1 MHSDCTDQYP
11 FCFSLQFLEID
22 EAIAEATEEAKNLS
36 AVRLSLPTLA
46 PVGSGTLPP
55 LSEEVLLMHLGEAED
70 NYPAELGSGWGRIAP
85 TIPTVECFHE
95 SLRPSSAMRASPH
108 SSLYAFGS
116 VLGGMATLDGLTQPP
131 PSTQDGTQALIALLT
146 ESPLPTQPLDRR
158 QEPSA
163 GPPSISRP
171 QPREGGL
178 VSGSVTGR
186 KGLLVSLG
194 PGYGVVGSFLFVRCL
209 SGAGRLMRPPPNAPG
224 LLDLGVPSRQLWRL
238 QRAYGS
244 GASH

>member
-85 TIPTVECFHE
+85 TVPTVDCFHE

-116 VLGGMATLDGLTQPP
+116 VLGGMATLDGFTQPP
-131 PSTQDGTQALIALLT
+131 PSTQDGTQTLIAQLP
-146 ESPLPTQPLDRR
+146 ESPLPAQPLD
-158 QEPSA
+158 
-163 GPPSISRP
+163 GPLSISRP
-171 QPREGGL
+171 QPDPREFGQSGL
-178 VSGSVTGR
+178 VHGSGSGR
-186 KGLLVSLG
+186 KGLLVSSG
-194 PGYGVVGSFLFVRCL
+194 PGYGAYGAVGSFWFVRCL
-209 SGAGRLMRPPPNAPG
+209 FRCRQG
-224 LLDLGVPSRQLWRL
+224 DEPSSAHPCWL
-238 QRAYGS
+238 A
-244 GASH
+244 